1 MLNLHRGKALLRLL
15 WKKYTKNRLIKRV
28 GWGLVFFL
36 ATLIIVGSSY
46 STGKLS
52 FKEGQ
57 VSPTNIYATRSIV
70 YEDEAETDRLRREAV
85 NKVEQPYQED
95 TSVLPQL
102 ENNVKGAFNKIRE
115 LRNAE
120 LEADDKLQQLRVYL
134 QEDVGISASELE
146 NISVSSLESLLQGED
161 LALGEAE
168 TLSITLLQEELRYG
182 LRADALSIARENI
195 ANKVTQSSITSE
207 WKPVVSTV
215 LLTMIRPNLLFD
227 SETYERRVAEAEAE
241 VPIVERTYKAGQVIV
256 REGDIITN
264 LHLAVLRQ
272 LGLVR
277 GGAAWPRVLGVAFF
291 ILLIG
296 VLLVAYI
303 YRTNREMLERDQHL
317 ILYGLVFVL
326 TLLIAK
332 GVSVVT
338 ISSRLEIAALVG
350 YLIPVAAGGIL
361 ISVLL
366 DKRLAVFSA
375 VVFSFFVGIMTN
387 NQLSFT
393 LVGFVGSMAGIF
405 SIGMFSSR
413 SDIVRGG
420 LFVALA
426 NAIMVLIF
434 GLLNETSVMIVLL
447 GMGMGAS
454 NGIICSMLVL
464 GVLPYLEGAFGITS
478 TVSMLE
484 LSNPSQPLLKRLL
497 LEAPGTYHHSIL
509 VGNLAEAAA
518 EAIHADPLL
527 VRVGSYYHDIGKI
540 KRPYFFIENQMSR
553 DNPHDKLAPSLSTLI
568 IRLHVKDG
576 LELAREYKLPS
587 AIQDIIEQHHGTSL
601 IAYFYQRAL
610 GSDRPELVTEEEFRY
625 DSLKPQSKE
634 AALVMLADSVEAG
647 IRSLQ
652 KSSPNRME
660 GMVRKI
666 IKDKL
671 NDGQFD
677 ECDLTFKDLNEITI
691 AFVRVLGGVFH
702 SRIEY
707 PEAALISEL
716 ERGKS
721 KGAIVNQ

>member
-1 MLNLHRGKALLRLL
+1 MLDMRRVRALLRLL
-15 WKKYTKNRLIKRV
+15 LKKYTKNQLIRRV
-28 GWGLVFFL
+28 GWGLMFFL
-36 ATLIIVGSSY
+36 ATLIIVGSGY
-46 STGKLS
+46 SSGKLS
-52 FKEGQ
+52 FREGQ
-57 VSPTNIYATRSIV
+57 VSPTNVYAPRSIEYV
-70 YEDEAETDRLRREAV
+70 DEAETERLRREAV
-85 NKVEQPYQED
+85 IKVEQPYHED
-95 TSVLPQL
+95 ASVLPQL
-102 ENNVKGAFNKIRE
+102 ENEVKDTFNKVRE

-120 LEADDKLQQLRVYL
+120 LESDDRLQQLRVYL
-134 QEDVGISASELE
+134 LEDVGISAFELE
-146 NISVSSLESLLQGED
+146 NLPVSSLELLLQGED
-161 LALGEAE
+161 LQLGEAE

-195 ANKVTQSSITSE
+195 ANKVTQSSINSE

-215 LLTMIRPNLLFD
+215 LVNMIRPNLLFD

-256 REGDIITN
+256 REGDIITS

-291 ILLIG
+291 ILIIG

-303 YRTNREMLERDQHL
+303 YRTKREMLEHDQHM
-317 ILYGLVFVL
+317 ILYGLLFVL
-326 TLLIAK
+326 TLLIAR
-332 GVSVVT
+332 GVSVIT
-338 ISSRLEIAALVG
+338 ISSQPEITALVG

-361 ISVLL
+361 ISILL

-375 VVFSFFVGIMTN
+375 VIFSLFVGIMTS

-405 SIGMFSSR
+405 SIGVFSTR

-426 NAIMVLIF
+426 NAVMILIF
-434 GLLNETSVMIVLL
+434 GLLNETSVAMVLL
-447 GMGMGAS
+447 GMGMGAI
-454 NGIICSMLVL
+454 NGIVCSMLVL
-464 GVLPYLEGAFGITS
+464 GVLPYLEGAFGVTS
-478 TVSMLE
+478 TVRMLE

-527 VRVGSYYHDIGKI
+527 VRVGAYYHDIGKL

-553 DNPHDKLAPSLSTLI
+553 DNPHDKLASSLSTLI

-576 LELAREYKLPS
+576 LELAREYKLPP
-587 AIQDIIEQHHGTSL
+587 AIQEIIEQHHGTSL

-610 GSDRPELVTEEEFRY
+610 ESEHPELVTEDEYRY

-647 IRSLQ
+647 VRSLQ
-652 KSSPNRME
+652 KSNPNRME
-660 GMVRKI
+660 GMIRKI

-677 ECDLTFKDLNEITI
+677 ECDLTLKDLNEIAI
-691 AFVRVLGGVFH
+691 AFVRVLGGIFH

-721 KGAIVNQ
+721 KGAAVNQ